1 MAVMIFLSSLPSK
14 FDMAK
19 SQILSSLE
27 ISSVRETFSQ
37 LLRTEISP
45 SIQMSSALVSKN
57 SNYELVKKQTK
68 SSGSTLKSRDNP
80 QGEWYFIILISQ
92 DIHIESVGSG

>member
-1 MAVMIFLSSLPSK
+1 MAVMIFLSSLTSK

-19 SQILSSLE
+19 SQILSSPE

-57 SNYELVKKQTK
+57 SNYELVKQQTK
-68 SSGSTLKSRDNP
+68 SSGLTLKSRDNP
-80 QGEWYFIILISQ
+80 RGEWYVIIVISQ
-92 DIHIESVGSG
+92 DVHIESVGSG